1 MSRSR
6 PFPHHLH
13 RLTAATVFLCST
25 TLTVSVSAQ
34 EADRFAAVKVT
45 AQHVGGSVHMLTGA
59 GGNIGVSVGADGT
72 LIIDDQFAPL
82 AGRIQTA
89 IDQLGG
95 AQPKLVLNT
104 HFHGDHTGSNA
115 HFGRTGTI
123 IAHDN
128 VRTRLLN
135 EVNGERYA
143 LPLVTFDDRVRIHFN
158 DDEVDFIHLPHG
170 HTDGDSVV
178 WFKNANVIHMGDHL
192 FNGRFPFIDVA
203 SGGSVEG
210 FVKNLETV
218 LAMVPEDIR
227 VIPGHGDLGSV
238 VTIAESID
246 MIRATQKLVQEAV
259 AAGRSAEDIVQAGLG
274 DRWAEFGSGFIN
286 SERWIQILLAPAV
299 TEPTRR

>member
-1 MSRSR
+1 MQHSSRNRRFLPQVSG
-6 PFPHHLH
+6 
-13 RLTAATVFLCST
+13 LTLLLCSFA
-25 TLTVSVSAQ
+25 LTSQAAAE
-34 EADRFAAVKVT
+34 EADRFAAVQIT

-82 AGRIQTA
+82 AERIQTA

-115 HFGRTGTI
+115 HFGRAGTI

-128 VRTRLLN
+128 VRARLLN
-135 EVNGERYA
+135 VENGERYA
-143 LPLVTFDDRVRIHFN
+143 LPLVTFGDRVRIHFN

-203 SGGSVEG
+203 SGGTVDG
-210 FVKNLETV
+210 FVSNLETV

-227 VIPGHGDLGSV
+227 VIPGHGALGSV

-246 MIRATQKLVQEAV
+246 MIRATQKIVQEAV
-259 AAGRSAEDIVQAGLG
+259 AAGRSAEDIAKAGFG
-274 DRWAEFGSGFIN
+274 DRWSEFGSGFIN
-286 SERWIQILLAPAV
+286 AERWVQILLAPAV
-299 TEPTRR
+299 TEPPRR

>member
-1 MSRSR
+1 MHHSSRYRR
-6 PFPHHLH
+6 PLPLLSSLALGFASFVLTFQV
-13 RLTAATVFLCST
+13 TAA
-25 TLTVSVSAQ
+25 
-34 EADRFAAVKVT
+34 EADRFAAVQVT

-59 GGNIGVSVGADGT
+59 GGNIGVSVGPDGT

-82 AGRIQTA
+82 AGRIQAA

-128 VRTRLLN
+128 VRARLLN
-135 EVNGERYA
+135 VEDGERYA
-143 LPLVTFDDRVRIHFN
+143 LPLVTFADRVRIHFN

-192 FNGRFPFIDVA
+192 FSGRFPFIDTA
-203 SGGSVEG
+203 SGGTVEG

-218 LAMVPEDIR
+218 LTMVPEDVR
-227 VIPGHGDLGSV
+227 VIPGHGPLGSV

-246 MIRATQKLVQEAV
+246 MIRATQKIVQDAV
-259 AAGRSAEDIVQAGLG
+259 AAGRSAEEIAQAGFG
-274 DRWAEFGSGFIN
+274 DRWTEFGTGFIN
-286 SERWIQILLAPAV
+286 AERWVQILLAPAV
-299 TEPTRR
+299 SEPARR

>member
-1 MSRSR
+1 MTQSPSTSHRR
-6 PFPHHLH
+6 Q
-13 RLTAATVFLCST
+13 RLTTAAILLCSAS
-25 TLTVSVSAQ
+25 LTSPAFAE

-45 AQHVGGSVHMLTGA
+45 AQHLGGSVHMLTGA
-59 GGNIGVSVGADGT
+59 GGNIGVSVGGDGT

-82 AGRIQTA
+82 AERIQTA

-115 HFGRTGTI
+115 HFGRAGTI

-128 VRTRLLN
+128 VRARLLDV
-135 EVNGERYA
+135 ENGERYA
-143 LPLVTFDDRVRIHFN
+143 LPLVTFNDRVRIHFN

-227 VIPGHGDLGSV
+227 VIPGHGELGSV

-246 MIRATQKLVQEAV
+246 MIRATQKIVQDAV
-259 AAGRSAEDIVQAGLG
+259 AAGRSAEDIAEAGFG
-274 DRWAEFGSGFIN
+274 DRWSGFGAGFIN
-286 SERWIQILLAPAV
+286 SERWTQILLAPAV
-299 TEPTRR
+299 SEPARR